1 MNHSTSLRI
10 HEEAA
15 RRLRTEYPR
24 DFALRALLAIDLAV
38 RRVAA
43 RLLGLPVAHDR
54 TVRAAH
60 RTGRI

>member
-1 MNHSTSLRI
+1 MNGSTSLRI

-38 RRVAA
+38 RRAAA
-43 RLLGLPVAHDR
+43 RMLAPPVVHDR
-54 TVRAAH
+54 TIRA
-60 RTGRI
+60 GRI